1 MPTYRVS
8 NGSGVTPRNAKPHA
22 ASSMTA
28 ARLAARS
35 SQRAGKRC
43 GRCGAICMQNLLAY
57 DVDQLARHDDDALG
71 RTALKETGDFFL
83 GRGDL
88 LDVGLGRLGR
98 HADRAAQLAV
108 DLQHELDFVGHEGG
122 LVDMRPGRVE

>member
-1 MPTYRVS
+1 MACAWSGWSTRRVLGEAARSARRTSAPNRLLSAMPTYRVS
-8 NGSGVTPRNAKPHA
+8 KGSGVTPRIAKPHA

-71 RTALKETGDFFL
+71 RTAFKET
-83 GRGDL
+83 
-88 LDVGLGRLGR
+88 
-98 HADRAAQLAV
+98 
-108 DLQHELDFVGHEGG
+108 
-122 LVDMRPGRVE
+122 